1 MTDEFPA
8 LPEQVLS
15 VAVARKR
22 LVEVTY
28 NKGRSLLAPHSVVT
42 IREEPY
48 LRAVTVARDGR
59 TPRQPKLGT
68 FKLSGLS
75 DVAVTRR
82 LFSTALF
89 AAAVDQ
95 QTTPR

>member
-1 MTDEFPA
+1 MSTEHA
-8 LPEQVLS
+8 EVPEQLLS
-15 VAVARKR
+15 AAAARKR

-42 IREEPY
+42 IRDEPY

-59 TPRQPKLGT
+59 APRQPKLGT

-75 DVAVTRR
+75 EVEVTRR

-95 QTTPR
+95 RATPR